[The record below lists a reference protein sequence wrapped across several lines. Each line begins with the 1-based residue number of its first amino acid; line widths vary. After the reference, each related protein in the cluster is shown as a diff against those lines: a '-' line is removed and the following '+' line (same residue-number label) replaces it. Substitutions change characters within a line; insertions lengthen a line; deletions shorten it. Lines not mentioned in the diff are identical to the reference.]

1 MARTRIRRGL
11 DADRISNLP
20 SNVIDNIL
28 TLLPLHDAVR
38 TSVLSKGWQYK
49 WVTVPYLVF
58 DWTFNLSGNYSIE
71 SIIYQVLLLHRG
83 PIVKFKF
90 CGFKFG
96 PDINNWL
103 YFLSDHRVEELV
115 LMNSVYYPEQWLISH
130 NLFTFD
136 HLMHL
141 FLANVEVRLPST
153 FKGFRRLLSLDL
165 NGVEFEPEELNM
177 FISKCP
183 MLEYINLNLLTIFY
197 LRHLEVDAP
206 NLKEI
211 SITCYPIFR
220 RTTSEAGDDDSNM
233 IKVLGQLSS
242 LTKLYCDGGFL
253 QFLAK
258 GGVPQKLPVNLNSM
272 RYLLLDITDFG
283 FKDQVCSVLCLIRS
297 SPNLQSLQI
306 TSANGSAADMMSTT
320 QFLRAEQENE
330 IPLCR
335 LDNVT
340 MRGFTCRIPE
350 IEFLKLLLLAA
361 TVLRRLEIHFAIYLS
376 EVERRK
382 FSQELLSL
390 QRASSEVEI
399 VFQHLEDPTTS
410 VAQ

>member
-49 WVTVPYLVF
+49 WITVPYLVF
-58 DWTFNLSGNYSIE
+58 DWTFKNNFSGNYSIE

-115 LMNSVYYPEQWLISH
+115 LMNSGYDPEQWLISH

-141 FLANVEVRLPST
+141 FLANVEV
-153 FKGFRRLLSLDL
+153 
-165 NGVEFEPEELNM
+165 
-177 FISKCP
+177 
-183 MLEYINLNLLTIFY
+183 
-197 LRHLEVDAP
+197 DAP
-206 NLKEI
+206 NLKSFYFNGALTSIYFKNASCLREI

-220 RTTSEAGDDDSNM
+220 HTTSEAGDDDSNM

-242 LTKLYCDGGFL
+242 LTRLYCDRGFL

-272 RYLLLDITDFG
+272 RYLLLNITDFG
-283 FKDQVCSVLCLIRS
+283 FKYQVCSVLCLIRS
-297 SPNLQSLQI
+297 SPNLQSLRI
-306 TSANGSAADMMSTT
+306 TSANGSAPDMMSAT
-320 QFLRAEQENE
+320 QFLRARE
-330 IPLCR
+330 
-335 LDNVT
+335 
-340 MRGFTCRIPE
+340 
-350 IEFLKLLLLAA
+350 
-361 TVLRRLEIHFAIYLS
+361 
-376 EVERRK
+376 
-382 FSQELLSL
+382 
-390 QRASSEVEI
+390 
-399 VFQHLEDPTTS
+399 
-410 VAQ
+410 

>member
-1 MARTRIRRGL
+1 
-11 DADRISNLP
+11 
-20 SNVIDNIL
+20 
-28 TLLPLHDAVR
+28 
-38 TSVLSKGWQYK
+38 
-49 WVTVPYLVF
+49 
-58 DWTFNLSGNYSIE
+58 
-71 SIIYQVLLLHRG
+71 
-83 PIVKFKF
+83 
-90 CGFKFG
+90 
-96 PDINNWL
+96 
-103 YFLSDHRVEELV
+103 
-115 LMNSVYYPEQWLISH
+115 
-130 NLFTFD
+130 
-136 HLMHL
+136 MHL

-165 NGVEFEPEELNM
+165 NSVEFEPEELNM

-206 NLKEI
+206 NLKSFCFKGALTSIYFKNASCLREI

-220 RTTSEAGDDDSNM
+220 HTTSEAGDDDSNM

-242 LTKLYCDGGFL
+242 LTRLYCDHGFL

-306 TSANGSAADMMSTT
+306 TSANGSAPDMMSAT

-340 MRGFTCRIPE
+340 MRGFTCWIPE
-350 IEFLKLLLLAA
+350 MEFLKLLLLAA

-376 EVERRK
+376 EVERRE
-382 FSQELLSL
+382 FSQLL
-390 QRASSEVEI
+390 I
-399 VFQHLEDPTTS
+399 VMKYVISRHIF
-410 VAQ
+410 VF